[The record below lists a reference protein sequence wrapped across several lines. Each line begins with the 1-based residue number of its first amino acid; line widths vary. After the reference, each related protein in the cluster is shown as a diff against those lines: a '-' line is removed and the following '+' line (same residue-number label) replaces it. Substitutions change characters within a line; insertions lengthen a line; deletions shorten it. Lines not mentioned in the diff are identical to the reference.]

1 MTSQA
6 TLRFLGHMGRNGGN
20 LWALKAAER
29 YFPEG
34 HLLLKAYRS
43 RCHADPTRVVEQHD
57 QDLSAQKSKIH
68 IAFAKTN
75 DVIQHAISRRSTLDS
90 LMNLGCH
97 AKADAKWHDITSCH
111 RNSPHVKTNRTDPFM
126 LFSTRNFTSR
136 KEALRMMTLNRRPL
150 N

>member
-1 MTSQA
+1 MTSPA

-43 RCHADPTRVVEQHD
+43 RCRADPTPLVEDHD

-68 IAFAKTN
+68 
-75 DVIQHAISRRSTLDS
+75 SPL
-90 LMNLGCH
+90 L
-97 AKADAKWHDITSCH
+97 KA
-111 RNSPHVKTNRTDPFM
+111 NRTDPLK
-126 LFSTRNFTSR
+126 LFSRRNFTTR
-136 KEALRMMTLNRRPL
+136 KEALGMMTLNRRPL
-150 N
+150 SCASSVITKPQNLTNF